1 MIKIIPTIFAM
12 DKNNFEFRLN
22 KIISISR
29 YFQIDFMDGKF
40 VKGKSIKISQV
51 PNLKKFNKIFE
62 AHLMTLNPEIKIKK
76 LKRNGFKKIIFHY
89 ESSRNQERIINKI
102 KKSGLKCF
110 IALNPSTPT
119 KKIFPFLKNIDGVL
133 LMGVNPGK
141 EKQNFIPA
149 VYKKIKE
156 IKKVSSRTIVQIDG
170 GVNRTTAK
178 KLRVAGADI
187 LNTGSFVAEAK
198 NPKKAL
204 ERLKKAFI

>member
-1 MIKIIPTIFAM
+1 M